1 MNRHHCRITIIA
13 FISCNSARCLLRTFV
28 LMTRANVCPVQVCAR
43 ARDALLR
50 MKRYE
55 AEHATEELIAAMAG
69 EDVKVLFAASMSDAD
84 ALQS

>member
-1 MNRHHCRITIIA
+1 MPRFDLCP
-13 FISCNSARCLLRTFV
+13 CG
-28 LMTRANVCPVQVCAR
+28 TRANACPVQVCAR

-69 EDVKVLFAASMSDAD
+69 EDAKVRFVEAPSRS
-84 ALQS
+84 